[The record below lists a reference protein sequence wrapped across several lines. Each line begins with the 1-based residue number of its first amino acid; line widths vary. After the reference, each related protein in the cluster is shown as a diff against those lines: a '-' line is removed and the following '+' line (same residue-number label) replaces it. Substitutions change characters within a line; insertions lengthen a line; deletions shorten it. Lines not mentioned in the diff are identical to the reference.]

1 MLNVKTLTDTMS
13 RMQLPQL
20 QQYAALHK
28 NDPYIVTLAL
38 SIANQK
44 KQMQAGQAGQAGMQ
58 PQPKV
63 VDQDIA
69 QMLAP
74 PPQQQG
80 MAPPQQQPQLPEDQG
95 IGQLPAQNMQGMAAG
110 GIVAFDDGGSVPG
123 YAGGTFTETDP
134 KQAFAQKY
142 RDAAVRAGKE
152 LGVDPGI
159 IISQWGLET
168 GWGKSIIPGTNN
180 LGNIKDFSGKGTSAY
195 DKTEKSSSKYRKYET
210 PEAFADDYVSLI
222 KRKYPESVGA
232 GGDAKKF
239 VTGLRPGEPGGYA
252 TDKDYASKFLRNTP
266 VTNAQAATMPQAAA
280 PSMADQIPGQS
291 RQAPAAKPED
301 TSFFS
306 PGWFEKKAEDF
317 GMSKNTGR
325 NIYNTIMAPTP
336 AAPVTT
342 LPSKGLGLAGL
353 GEKIYNKVVPAAGM
367 SEKQIAALKAE
378 TEAAKLA
385 EAAKTAQLP
394 QRITGPAQALEQGS
408 QTIPVTQAGQAT
420 VQSAADLEKARLAN
434 QATDQLA
441 ATQSATRAA
450 QEAAKLPSA
459 AERLQQASYI
469 RESDEAARLMS
480 QARAATNAKTG
491 AQTAAAA
498 ATVPAPAE
506 GIATLMPNENVGEQ
520 VFDPTYGG
528 TLPPEAKKEAV
539 DALKE
544 QTGSTTSELKQ
555 QAADSGM
562 DWNSFLVRFG
572 LGMMAGDSPYFSQNV
587 GRAGLGALDAQ
598 MAEQKAKQAQS
609 LNQSEIEY
617 RKAMGTQAL
626 AKAKESEATTGAIE
640 RGSKEKNL
648 ELEVEKIVAQRMKD
662 LPKLTQV
669 QLQGDPARLAAVEAN
684 IRQEIHRQLG
694 IKSTMAAGAPAPAG
708 GFSVV
713 GSRPS

>member
-63 VDQDIA
+63 VDQELA
-69 QMLAP
+69 QMMAP

-80 MAPPQQQPQLPEDQG
+80 VAPPQQQQQLPEDQG

-168 GWGKSIIPGTNN
+168 GWGKNIIPGTNN

-195 DKTEKSSSKYRKYET
+195 DKAEKSTSKYRKYET
-210 PEAFADDYVSLI
+210 PEAFADDYISLI
-222 KRKYPESVGA
+222 KRKYPASVGA
-232 GGDAKKF
+232 GGNAEKF

-252 TDKDYASKFLRNTP
+252 TDKDYASKFLNT
-266 VTNAQAATMPQAAA
+266 AQAATVPQAAP
-280 PSMADQIPGQS
+280 PSGADQIPGQS
-291 RQAPAAKPED
+291 VQAPAAKDES
-301 TSFFS
+301 TFFGNIADKLGIS
-306 PGWFEKKAEDF
+306 QEAQ
-317 GMSKNTGR
+317 R
-325 NIYNTIMAPTP
+325 NISNTLMAPTP
-336 AAPVTT
+336 LAPVTS
-342 LPSKGLGLAGL
+342 LPKAAKSSGLAAL
-353 GEKIYNKVVPAAGM
+353 GEKLYEKFVPAAGM
-367 SEKQIAALKAE
+367 SEKQVAALRAE
-378 TEAAKLA
+378 TEAAKAAELA
-385 EAAKTAQLP
+385 QAGQLP
-394 QRITGPAQALEQGS
+394 QRLTPPAQAIEQGS
-408 QTIPVTQAGQAT
+408 QVIPVSQTGQAT

-434 QATDQLA
+434 QAADQLA
-441 ATQSATRAA
+441 ATQSATRTA
-450 QEAAKLPSA
+450 QEAAKIPSA

-469 RESDEAARLMS
+469 RESDEAARLMA

-491 AQTAAAA
+491 VQTVTGAAAA
-498 ATVPAPAE
+498 SSPVG
-506 GIATLMPNENVGEQ
+506 GIADLTPSEGVGEQ

-528 TLPPEAKKEAV
+528 TLPPEAKKEVV

-562 DWNSFLVRFG
+562 DWNSFLIRFG

-648 ELEVEKIVAQRMKD
+648 ELEAEKLVAQRMKD

-684 IRQEIHRQLG
+684 IRQEIYRQLG